1 MKTMDNVKKQIDLLE
16 KEVRDRFCE
25 MLIRVIELEN
35 KLRIYQAEKE
45 EMKYKL
51 KDILKKLEE

>member
-1 MKTMDNVKKQIDLLE
+1 MDNVKKQIDLLE

-25 MLIRVIELEN
+25 VLIRVIELEN
-35 KLRIYQAEKE
+35 KLRIYKAEKE
-45 EMKYKL
+45 EMRYKL